1 MKNFRRLLSELWSFL
16 GTMVFLGGLILAA
29 VIFGLCN
36 QSFDDAIVLVI
47 CYLFFSVVANIAI
60 LIYVVFMLVN
70 YYKAKRRLQ
79 EIPGFDAERFDRE
92 TARIP
97 RMGNIVLCSDAIC
110 FNGKNCKIHVIPIK
124 NIVWLYP
131 EKVQAATFLQIYTN
145 DAENYALNVVM
156 KKKYGNVDMASRF
169 IMRLIA
175 RKNKG
180 ALIGYKQ
187 EYEEMYQNNFRE
199 LLTLTQGKEIV
210 DSRWL
215 EREYIQNDY
224 YTKDLQ

>member
-1 MKNFRRLLSELWSFL
+1 MKNFKRLLGELWSFL
-16 GTMVFLGGLILAA
+16 WTILFIGTILVAA
-29 VIFGLCN
+29 VVFGLMN
-36 QSFDDAIVLVI
+36 QSMDDAIVLII
-47 CYLFFSVVANIAI
+47 CFSFFCFVAFIAI
-60 LIYVVFMLVN
+60 MIFVVFMLVN
-70 YYKAKRRLQ
+70 YYKSKDKLQ
-79 EIPGFDAERFDRE
+79 QIAGFDSERFDRE

-124 NIVWLYP
+124 DIVWVYP
-131 EKVQAATFLQIYTN
+131 EKVQTATFLQIYTN
-145 DAENYALNVVM
+145 DAENYALNIVM
-156 KKKYGNVDMASRF
+156 KKKYGNPDMASRF

-180 ALIGYKQ
+180 ALIGYKK
-187 EYEEMYQNNFRE
+187 EYEDMYQNNFRE
-199 LLTLTQGKEIV
+199 LLTLTQGKEVV

-215 EREYIQNDY
+215 ERGYIENDY